1 MSNIWRIIRTD
12 TRRIFSSVIAFI
24 IIMGLC
30 VVPVLYAWFNIFSN
44 WDPYGLDSTSRIRV
58 AVATKDKGTSVLGL
72 KMNVGNQLVETL
84 HTNKQ
89 IGWVFADSEE
99 EALWRVYSGDCYAA
113 LIVPEDFSKDIVSF
127 MTLQFEH
134 PELQYYENGK
144 KNAIAPK
151 ITGKAKNA
159 VQETVNTVF
168 LQTIVGYAAEVV
180 EILEENGMDPME
192 LIQELSEKTAEL
204 SLKIDDVN
212 YALDSLV
219 SVTGAAQNLLL
230 ASGNL
235 VGDISDTIGLTGTL
249 AGYLSS
255 DTEWVDTTV
264 REAVNNI
271 NTAVQQIVSRLS
283 TFQGML
289 AAAATDPNTYND
301 FLNGSRD
308 DAVNALGDMQAQLAE
323 LQAVAEQNGMG
334 RIASLLASMSSAI
347 GDMKSS
353 LEELEPVAVED
364 TERWSEIQETLG
376 KISSRMGDVSSLMG
390 EVFTEMVKTL
400 GLKLEDIS
408 GAINGATQNLT
419 DILNHF
425 ESTTSQISGTLYG
438 LAGSVA
444 SMQSGVLSTKASLNK
459 AKAELQKLSELL
471 ANLAESEFLQE
482 VLMVLGQGGD
492 ILDSH
497 IASPLKVGEETFYAV
512 ETYGSEMA
520 PFYTVLAQ
528 WVGALFSAAL
538 LKTHLERME
547 FPRKLRLYQHFFGR
561 YSLFLCVGLIQG
573 LITVLGDLF
582 YIGIACEHPW
592 LFLIAALVTGLC
604 FSMINYVLSFTLGS
618 IGLGASVIIMVVQ
631 VAGSGG
637 TYPVNVLPRVFQIL
651 YPYMPFKFAMNA
663 MREAICGLYG
673 DYYWQ
678 NIRALL
684 LIALLFM
691 VLAFV
696 IYVPAKWIND
706 LIEKSKR
713 ESEIMI

>member
-1 MSNIWRIIRTD
+1 MRNIWRIIRTD
-12 TRRIFSSVIAFI
+12 TRRIFSSVVAFI

-44 WDPYGLDSTSRIRV
+44 WDPYGESATSRIRV
-58 AVATKDKGTSVLGL
+58 AVATKDRGTSLLGL
-72 KMNVGNQLVETL
+72 RLNVGNQMVETL
-84 HTNKQ
+84 KTNTQ
-89 IGWVFADSEE
+89 IGWVFAESED

-134 PELQYYENGK
+134 PELHYYENGK

-151 ITGKAKNA
+151 ITGKAKTA

-180 EILEENGMDPME
+180 EILEENGWDPVE
-192 LIQELSEKTAEL
+192 LMQDLSEKTEAL
-204 SLKIDDVN
+204 SLKIDDCN

-219 SVTGAAQNLLL
+219 SVTGAAQGLLL

-235 VGDISDTIGLTGTL
+235 VSDMSDTIGLTATL
-249 AGYLSS
+249 AGYFQE
-255 DTEWVDTTV
+255 DTEWADSTV
-264 REAVNNI
+264 RQTVADI
-271 NTAVQQIVSRLS
+271 NAQIQQITANLS
-283 TFQGML
+283 SFQSQL
-289 AAAATDPNTYND
+289 AAAAANPETYNNFINGGRD
-301 FLNGSRD
+301 NAVSTLNSM
-308 DAVNALGDMQAQLAE
+308 ANQIAQL
-323 LQAVAEQNGMG
+323 QSVCEQNGLTQMANLVG
-334 RIASLLASMSSAI
+334 SMLGAVT
-347 GDMKSS
+347 DVESS
-353 LEELEPVAVED
+353 LSAMEPVDVSDNESWAAA
-364 TERWSEIQETLG
+364 QEALTRTAE
-376 KISSRMGDVSSLMG
+376 RMGSVSELMSA
-390 EVFTEMVKTL
+390 VFTEVARTL
-400 GLKLEDIS
+400 GIQIEDFTGS
-408 GAINGATQNLT
+408 INSAATNLA
-419 DILNHF
+419 DVLRAF
-425 ESTTSQISGTLYG
+425 ESSTAGISNTLYG
-438 LAGSVA
+438 VAGSVA
-444 SMQSGVLSTKASLNK
+444 SMQTGVLSTKAGLSR
-459 AKAELQKLSELL
+459 AKAELQKLSALL
-471 ANLAESEFLQE
+471 ADLSESDFLQE
-482 VLMVLGQGGD
+482 VLMVLGQGSD
-492 ILDSH
+492 ILDAH
-497 IASPLKVGEETFYAV
+497 IASPLKVGEEVFYAV

-528 WVGALFSAAL
+528 WVGALFCAAL
-538 LKTHLERME
+538 LKTHLERIE
-547 FPRKLRLYQHFFGR
+547 LPRKLRLYQHFFGR
-561 YSLFLCVGLIQG
+561 YSLFLCVGLIQA

-582 YIGIACEHPW
+582 YVRIDCMHPW
-592 LFLIAALVTGLC
+592 LFLLSALVTGVC
-604 FSMINYVLSFTLGS
+604 FSMINYALSFTLGS

-637 TYPVNVLPRVFQIL
+637 TYPVDVLPKVFRIL
-651 YPYMPFKFAMNA
+651 YPFMPFKFAMNA

-684 LIALLFM
+684 GIAALFM